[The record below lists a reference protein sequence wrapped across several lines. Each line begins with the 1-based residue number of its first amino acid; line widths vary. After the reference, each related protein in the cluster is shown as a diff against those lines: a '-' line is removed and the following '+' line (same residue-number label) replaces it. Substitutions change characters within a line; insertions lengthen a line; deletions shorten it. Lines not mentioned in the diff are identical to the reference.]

1 MTSRDLYEVLG
12 VSRNATEQ
20 QIRKAYRELARKN
33 HPDRNPGNKQAEERF
48 KEASYASEV
57 LLNKE
62 KRRLYD
68 EFGEQ
73 GLREGFNP
81 DAYRQYVRSAEARR
95 SAGAGGGFGS
105 LEDLLNQ
112 VGATRGGV
120 GGGGARVNW
129 GRGIEDL
136 FGGDVSD
143 MFGGARARNRRRDA
157 VSDVTIP
164 FMEAVKGGEKE
175 LSIQVAGDE
184 APRTIRARIPPGV
197 RDGGRIRLR
206 GQGFDGG
213 DLVLRVHVTE
223 HPFFRREGEDLHLEV
238 PITVGEAYLG
248 AKVQVPTP
256 DGSVALRIPKRAKGG
271 SRLRLRGKGVRY
283 GENQGDLI
291 VQLQIVL
298 PDSDDVADAVSQV
311 EKGYGESVRKHL
323 ES

>member
-12 VSRNATEQ
+12 VPRGATEQ

-57 LLNKE
+57 LLNKD

-95 SAGAGGGFGS
+95 SAGASGGFGS

-112 VGATRGGV
+112 VGAAR
-120 GGGGARVNW
+120 GGGGAGGRVNW

-136 FGGDVSD
+136 FGGDVSEA
-143 MFGGARARNRRRDA
+143 FGGARARNRRRDA

-164 FMEAVKGGEKE
+164 FMEAVQGGEKE
-175 LSIQVAGDE
+175 ISIQIAGDE
-184 APRTIRARIPPGV
+184 APRTIRVRVPPGV

-206 GQGFDGG
+206 GQGFEGG

-223 HPFFRREGEDLHLEV
+223 HPFFRREGDDLHLEL
-238 PITVGEAYLG
+238 PITVGEAYNG

-256 DGSVALRIPKRAKGG
+256 DGAVSLRIPKRAKGG
-271 SRLRLRGKGVRY
+271 SRLRLRGKGVRH

-298 PDSDDVADAVSQV
+298 PESDAVADAAAALEQ
-311 EKGYGESVRKHL
+311 GYTESVRKHL
-323 ES
+323 EG

>member
-223 HPFFRREGEDLHLEV
+223 HPFFRREGGGTNVLGGVIGGAAD
-238 PITVGEAYLG
+238 LG
-248 AKVQVPTP
+248 AVQQRV
-256 DGSVALRIPKRAKGG
+256 DGPWS
-271 SRLRLRGKGVRY
+271 
-283 GENQGDLI
+283 
-291 VQLQIVL
+291 
-298 PDSDDVADAVSQV
+298 
-311 EKGYGESVRKHL
+311 
-323 ES
+323 